1 MNYDSTND
9 TFAHVKR
16 VQDILG
22 EVSRRLVQRGACHD
36 ASKLADPEKAVFDRV
51 TPRLR
56 GLTYGS
62 EEYKASLAEMG
73 EALKHHYAI
82 NRHHPEHFTPV
93 ECIVCFTNVKA
104 FVNGVCPQCLNT
116 TTGSPLPTVNE
127 MNLLDLVEMLCDW
140 KAATERHADGDMGK
154 SLEHNANRFSID
166 PQLAGILKNTAKE
179 MGWLK

>member
-1 MNYDSTND
+1 MGAVELYDSTND
-9 TFAHVKR
+9 TTAHIDR
-16 VQDILG
+16 VGVLLCRVAS
-22 EVSRRLVQRGACHD
+22 EVASRAAHHD
-36 ASKLADPEKAVFDRV
+36 ASKLVDPEKAVFDRV

-73 EALKHHYAI
+73 EALKHHYAN
-82 NRHHPEHFTPV
+82 NRHHPEHHR
-93 ECIVCFTNVKA
+93 EG
-104 FVNGVCPQCLNT
+104 VNGMTLI
-116 TTGSPLPTVNE
+116 
-127 MNLLDLVEMLCDW
+127 DIVEMLCDW

-166 PQLAGILKNTAKE
+166 PQLAGILKNTAQE